1 MLYVLTKSTKE
12 ALQKR
17 KEVDVETVYNETSA
31 LNAKE

>member
-1 MLYVLTKSTKE
+1 MQYAFTKSTKE

-17 KEVDVETVYNETSA
+17 KEVDVEIVYKETSV